1 MVKTEKKTSESN
13 GGIKMTPVLELK
25 NVSKIMGK
33 KVLVEDISFT
43 INKGEIFG
51 FLGPNGAGKT
61 TTIKMITGL
70 YSISKG
76 EIFIDGKNVKKEF
89 EKALSG
95 VGGIIEN
102 PEMYGYLTGRDN
114 LRLYARMH
122 GGITKDRIEEIISL
136 VKLGNRIDD
145 KVSKYSLGMRQ
156 RLGVAQALLH
166 NPRLLILDEP
176 TNGLDPMGI
185 KELRETLRQLA
196 EKEGLSVMVSSH
208 LLSEMELMCDR
219 FGIIDGGK
227 MIDIKTIDD
236 IKKDVKSSIKTY
248 VLEVSRKEEIVKII
262 KEKFSKTKPEICEDG
277 IRVSCE
283 KETIAQINKEVVLSG
298 AALYLVSYENKTL
311 EDEFMKVTTGSK
323 GQIR

>member
-1 MVKTEKKTSESN
+1 MKA
-13 GGIKMTPVLELK
+13 VLELK
-25 NVSKIMGK
+25 NVSKIMEGK
-33 KVLVEDISFT
+33 PLVEDISFS

-76 EIFIDGKNVKKEF
+76 EIYIDGHSVKKEF

-102 PEMYGYLTGRDN
+102 PEMYGYLTGMDN
-114 LRLYARMH
+114 LKLYARMH
-122 GGITKDRIEEIISL
+122 EGITKERIDEVVSL
-136 VKLGNRIDD
+136 VKLGNRIND

-166 NPRLLILDEP
+166 KPKLLILDEP

-185 KELRETLRQLA
+185 KELRETLRKLA
-196 EKEGLSVMVSSH
+196 EKDGLAVMVSSH

-227 MIDIKTIDD
+227 MIDIKTMDD
-236 IKKDVKSSIKTY
+236 IKENKRNDINTHSI
-248 VLEVSRKEEIVKII
+248 EVDNASVAKKLINDNLPKIKVDLKEESLI
-262 KEKFSKTKPEICEDG
+262 
-277 IRVSCE
+277 VSCGRE
-283 KETIAQINKEVVLSG
+283 ELAEINKILIMNKISVYKVT
-298 AALYLVSYENKTL
+298 VINKTL
-311 EDEFMKVTTGSK
+311 EDEFMEITKGSK
-323 GQIR
+323 DQIR

>member
-1 MVKTEKKTSESN
+1 MKA
-13 GGIKMTPVLELK
+13 VLELK
-25 NVSKIMGK
+25 NVSKVMNNK
-33 KVLVEDISFT
+33 ALVEDISFT
-43 INKGEIFG
+43 INRGEIFG

-76 EIFIDGKNVKKEF
+76 EIYIDGKSVKKNF
-89 EKALSG
+89 EKALKG

-114 LRLYARMH
+114 LKLYARMH
-122 GGITKDRIEEIISL
+122 GGISKERIEEVVSL

-145 KVSKYSLGMRQ
+145 KVSRYSLGMRQ

-166 NPRLLILDEP
+166 NPSLLILDEP

-185 KELRETLRQLA
+185 KELRETLRNLA
-196 EKEGLSVMVSSH
+196 AKEGLSVMVSSH

-227 MIDIKTIDD
+227 MIDIKTIGD
-236 IKKDVKSSIKTY
+236 IKKNETITIKSYK
-248 VLEVSRKEEIVKII
+248 VEVDN
-262 KEKFSKTKPEICEDG
+262 KEKALELISSNHTNVKPEILEDG
-277 IRVSCE
+277 IKVTCE
-283 KETIAQINKEVVLSG
+283 KEELAKINKELVLNDIS
-298 AALYLVSYENKTL
+298 LFMVTILTKTL
-311 EDEFMKVTTGSK
+311 EDEFMEVTKGSK
-323 GQIR
+323 DQIR